1 MQWPDGR
8 TSQRA
13 PLPSRMLRF
22 CHSLRSGCLGW
33 FAWLVDE
40 SRSRASIG
48 STLQVLCSAVAL
60 WFLAG
65 CYSIP
70 EGRTA
75 INTVDVRVAAPP
87 AAKDSIDS
95 SELTEKIATA
105 PSSKLFGLFRGAIYE
120 YTYFDRTTLQ
130 RDLARAEAYCR
141 ARGYYDA
148 HARAGR
154 IRYIDKKHVRVEIVV
169 EPGDPVRVAVP
180 TILGISELKDDVVR
194 EAKKTVKRKLRV
206 GDPFDEDVFENTK
219 ESLARVLGDR
229 GFAFVQ
235 VTSAANVDLVSR
247 KATATFQVTPGP
259 EVKFGKVVIAG
270 LGSLPEGPVREVIAL
285 HVEQGARYSTLVLD
299 NLQQALLD
307 MGVFSTVDI
316 VPRIKEGPPADG
328 LVDVDI
334 RFEPSKLH
342 AVRAGVGIEFDSLR
356 ADVHGLLGWEHRNFF
371 GRFRTFTIE
380 TRPGLVLYPLRV
392 NNIVGPTHYLPENKL
407 KLELR
412 ERSLFGSRIT
422 GFVRPQFDI
431 YPVLITPNPVA
442 NAPVLGYAEQ
452 RHIVGVDAM
461 YGRVYTA
468 LSHTVQVAYP
478 FSYVG
483 AKDPNLSLIVISYPE
498 LTLQLDLRDDRLHA
512 HKGLFLSSTFQVA
525 GGPFGGD
532 AVDFKVL
539 PEVRGYVPLGKRV
552 VIAARA
558 ALGFLFA
565 DANSYGTAVQGNP
578 NSLDLPSRTRDYQLT
593 FFRGLFSGGPNSNR
607 GYAPRAISP
616 YGYVGFLSPQA
627 EQLKLDSG
635 CSADCRVPTGGFTQ
649 WEASLEARIL
659 LAGPLS
665 MATFCD
671 AADVAPKMAQIRLN
685 YLHLSCG
692 AGIRYDT
699 PVGPIRLDIG
709 YRIPGAQ
716 VVGVAK
722 ADQTDQKEPPLLLG
736 LPVAVA
742 IGIGEAF

>member
-1 MQWPDGR
+1 MAETPDA
-8 TSQRA
+8 T
-13 PLPSRMLRF
+13 
-22 CHSLRSGCLGW
+22 
-33 FAWLVDE
+33 
-40 SRSRASIG
+40 
-48 STLQVLCSAVAL
+48 
-60 WFLAG
+60 
-65 CYSIP
+65 
-70 EGRTA
+70 
-75 INTVDVRVAAPP
+75 
-87 AAKDSIDS
+87 DSIDAAG
-95 SELTEKIATA
+95 LNEKIATA
-105 PSSKLFGLFRGAIYE
+105 PSSKLLGLFRGVIYD
-120 YTYFDRTTLQ
+120 YTFFDRATLQ

-154 IRYIDKKHVRVEIVV
+154 IRYIDKKHVQIEIIV
-169 EPGDPVRVAVP
+169 EPGEPVRVAVP
-180 TILGISELKDDVVR
+180 TIFGIADLKEDVLR
-194 EAKKTVKRKLRV
+194 EAKKAVKEKLRV
-206 GDPFDEDVFENTK
+206 GEPFDEELFDNAK
-219 ESLARVLGDR
+219 ESLARALGDR

-235 VTSAANVDLVSR
+235 VTSAANVDLVSK
-247 KATATFQVTPGP
+247 KATSTFQVTPGP
-259 EVKFGKVVIAG
+259 EVQFGDVFIDG
-270 LGSLPEGPVREVIAL
+270 LGTLPEGPVREVVEL
-285 HVEQGARYSTLVLD
+285 HVKKGDRYSTFVLD

-307 MGVFSTVDI
+307 MGVFSTVDML
-316 VPRIKEGPPADG
+316 PRVKTGPPADG
-328 LVDVDI
+328 LVAIDI
-334 RFEPSKLH
+334 HFEPSKLH
-342 AVRAGVGIEFDSLR
+342 AVRAGIGLEFDSLR

-371 GRFRTFTIE
+371 GRFRTFSIE

-392 NNIVGPTHYLPENKL
+392 NNVVAPTDYLVENKL

-412 ERSLFGSRIT
+412 ERSLFSSRFT
-422 GFVRPQFDI
+422 GFIRPQFDV

-452 RHIVGVDAM
+452 RHIVGIDAQF
-461 YGRVYTA
+461 GRVYGA

-483 AKDPNLSLIVISYPE
+483 GKDPNLSLIVISYPE
-498 LTLQLDLRDDRLHA
+498 LTLQLDLRDDRLHPR
-512 HKGLFLSSTFQVA
+512 KGIFVASTVQVA

-532 AVDFKVL
+532 AVDFKL
-539 PEVRGYVPLGKRV
+539 QPEIRGYVPLGKRV
-552 VIAARA
+552 VLAARA
-558 ALGFLFA
+558 SLGYLFA
-565 DANSYGTAVQGNP
+565 DPSSYGTAVQGNP
-578 NSLDLPSRTRDYQLT
+578 NDLSLPDRTRDYQLT

-635 CSADCRVPTGGFTQ
+635 CTTDCRVPTGGFTQ

-716 VVGVAK
+716 VIGVDK
-722 ADQTDQKEPPLLLG
+722 ANQTDQKEPALLLG